1 MVTGGA
7 NMSDS
12 IQVVRKVFASGSP
25 ALSAFDYL
33 LAHAG
38 AAAFT
43 LVPRTSGTVLAVE
56 FQWADQRRNP
66 FAAQAHAHHT
76 NFYLRKPV
84 LTAHPHLF
92 DAATK
97 IYGEVKSNSLDEYR
111 LHLRSPNEVDAL
123 LQFLREQG
131 AWPSHRHDRRF
142 LAATFAP
149 LTGEHF
155 LRAAQRL
162 ASGFVDH
169 PFDPSNKYD
178 LLFDGHRLAPKA
190 VFGLAASEA
199 LGFPVR
205 PENFSGGDDTLSF
218 RLLRD
223 HGYRIV
229 GKDERG
235 SLDPALVSEDDRTW
249 AEGRPRM
256 VTHLR
261 RERGTGLAA
270 AKKDQ
275 FRAQHGRLFCE
286 RCKMDPIKVFGA
298 EFGEACIE
306 IHHRD
311 TRLSDM
317 LADHETKLDDLA
329 CLCANCHR
337 VTHRELAAERSG

>member
-1 MVTGGA
+1 MGGA
-7 NMSDS
+7 NMNDS

-43 LVPRTSGTVLAVE
+43 LVPRTSGAVLAVE

-66 FAAQAHAHHT
+66 FAAQAHVHHI
-76 NFYLRKPV
+76 NFYLRNPI

-97 IYGEVKSNSLDEYR
+97 KYGEVKSNSLDEYR
-111 LHLRSPNEVDAL
+111 LHLRSLNEVDAL

-149 LTGEHF
+149 LTGAHF

-178 LLFDGHRLAPKA
+178 LLFDGYRLAPKA

-218 RLLRD
+218 RLLRE

-229 GKDERG
+229 GKDEPG
-235 SLDPALVSEDDRTW
+235 SLDPALVVADAVRSLAHDLLMLEAHGDYAGAKKMLEMAVLRPQYQKALDRLSAVPVDIRPIFVT
-249 AEGRPRM
+249 AEQLARSP
-256 VTHLR
+256 
-261 RERGTGLAA
+261 GTG
-270 AKKDQ
+270 KK
-275 FRAQHGRLFCE
+275 
-286 RCKMDPIKVFGA
+286 
-298 EFGEACIE
+298 
-306 IHHRD
+306 
-311 TRLSDM
+311 TSST
-317 LADHETKLDDLA
+317 TKK
-329 CLCANCHR
+329 
-337 VTHRELAAERSG
+337 